1 MLRYCHRLCDKNQAL
16 KPIIREYVWKFL
28 EIGSICTGKRRKKT
42 TVQLTKRK
50 TKTTV
55 QLTKRRTK
63 TTVQLTKRR
72 TKTTVQLTKRRTKTT
87 VQLTKRRTKT
97 TVQLT
102 NQKLISLKKV
112 VAQLIRNYVSCMK
125 PEHLTS

>member
-63 TTVQLTKRR
+63 TTVQLT
-72 TKTTVQLTKRRTKTT
+72 
-87 VQLTKRRTKT
+87 
-97 TVQLT
+97 